1 VVYLQ
6 KTGGL
11 FTEDG
16 NANIVGGTGAGSSLL
31 SSAYNNFL
39 AGYNAGDSI
48 TTGDLNVAI
57 GAYAGTNITLTTH
70 NVAVGAYAMNRP
82 DATTSGGFN
91 VAIGSNAGRAINN
104 LNSIQ
109 NTFIGANSGNSTAAS
124 GQLVRFNVVAGYA
137 AMSSMYGGDSN
148 VAIGKFA
155 ITNLNNADSNIG
167 VGESALRTLVNGN
180 FNVVLG
186 HMSGYWLGGTSSS
199 NICIGPNA
207 GPASAVTL
215 SNKLFINNAA
225 SDTPLIGGD
234 FSTADITINGNFT
247 VTGTTTGVALT
258 NLDDVALG
266 SPITDQVLTFNGT
279 NWVNQTPE
287 SGITDHTLLSNI
299 GTNTHAQIDTHISD
313 TTIHFSTL
321 DGLSDVVFGSPITDE
336 VLTFN
341 GTNWVNAPLTG
352 EANNNWLTAN
362 NNTNFGT
369 SPIATSTESIAL
381 GDAATTGANTFAI
394 AIGSAATSS
403 GNGISIGRGSEA
415 ATASVGIGFLG
426 EAKGSYSVAI
436 GRSAKT
442 GTTSGRSIAI
452 GNNAYARSNTE
463 QSIVM
468 GYITAAYQSHQ
479 VNIGQNLRHAGTT
492 IVNTDVAHSVKLGS
506 GLAADRNVLHLFS
519 KGKLELYGAEAQ
531 YIFPNYAVTGSPVE
545 VPANS
550 IEGGVIYDSVA
561 KGLEVYDGTS
571 WSAIGGVTELNDL
584 TDVVLGGSPLL
595 TGHTLTYD
603 GANWIN
609 QTPES
614 GITDHTLLSN
624 IGTNTHAQIDT
635 HISDTT
641 VHFTTLDGLSDVALG
656 SPITDQVL
664 TFNGTNWINQTPES
678 GITDHTL
685 LSNIGTNTHA
695 QIDTHIS
702 DTTIHFTTLD
712 GLSDVALGSPT
723 TDQVLTFN
731 GTNWI
736 NAPLTGE
743 ANNNWLTANNGTN
756 FNPAPI
762 ATGLASLAIGEGA
775 TTAAHVISIAIGD
788 DATASGA
795 RAIAIGGGSEA
806 NTASV
811 GIGFLGEAKGSYSIA
826 IGRSANTSA
835 TNATNGLAIGN
846 NVSVRANTQDSIVI
860 GNVVQS
866 YQATQLN
873 IGWALRH
880 GSVPIVDTDVSYSV
894 KLGYGTAANRNV
906 MHLFSKGKLELYGD
920 EAQFIFPSYAVT
932 GSPIEVPANSVEGG
946 VVYDSVA
953 NGLEVYDGTNWSA
966 IGGIASVFD
975 DKSPELGAD
984 LNVNDFNIVG
994 KPAATVTSAGGAVNI
1009 AAADG
1014 GATSGDGGD
1023 ITLIPGTG
1031 STDGIV
1037 AVTGNMEVSGTVKV
1051 NAALAIS
1058 STNITAS
1065 YGDALTITSGD
1076 GVAVGST
1083 MKIISG
1089 AGDIGGNVVIEGGNG
1104 SSTTGGAITIKGGY
1118 GYNIGGQ
1125 VRILGGY
1132 GYHTTAGVVILTPGH
1147 TYAGNDAG
1155 KIIIESSLSSNIAT
1169 EMRFNEGESNGVGYV
1184 ALKAPDSITTAS
1196 RTWILPD
1203 DDPNT
1208 VAGQFLTTS
1217 STGELSFVSGL
1228 ANPLIAD
1235 LDTGGFDFIAPDSAT
1250 VTADSVQITAGTHT
1264 GAVAVKSGGT
1274 VFLNGGYTN
1283 SPGGAGGAIRLIAG
1297 NNTHA
1302 SDTASPGGRVELR
1315 AGTSGPSRGGHC
1327 EITGG
1332 DSTDNTGGDVII
1344 TGGYSTNIKG
1354 GGVKIEGGYTGYTY
1368 TGGDVTISG
1377 GRSYSAAGGNVILQG
1392 GVSDN
1397 ATAGTTIQIHR
1408 AKDETGQAEL
1418 QFWDDTNTG
1427 HTTGNYVALKAP
1439 AFVGSPVAN
1448 ITFVLPELDGAAG
1461 DVLQTDGTGN
1471 LGFGTAPIR
1480 TPIYTLATLPTVV
1493 EGAIIYV
1500 SDATGN
1506 SLTGSQC
1513 FGNATVWVDVTTG
1526 AAVA

>member
-1 VVYLQ
+1 MSKSKFSANQIDVVALSNDPSLQ
-6 KTGGL
+6 GSFVSLDGDTMTATLIIGDGTNGRSLIIRGTGSDPSL
-11 FTEDG
+11 KFRNQANDFTTLLVDNQFDNEFSIEKLAGSPLVTVGILTLKADG
-16 NANIVGGTGAGSSLL
+16 NLYFTGKILATEGVDKLTTASGVVSVAAAIAPTVGQVLTATSATVATWQAATAPDWLAFNNGNVVTVAPIGTGTNAIAIGNSSSATSTEAIAIGDNAAALLYSVAVGTDTIAGNIGVAIGWKATCASDSIAIGRESVTLSGGTAIGQFADADSNGVSIGTSTNTGQEGIAIGRNAASIGTGVSIGTGSDSLVTNGVAVGSGAQAGG
-31 SSAYNNFL
+31 AEGVAIGRNTKTEL
-39 AGYNAGDSI
+39 AWQ
-48 TTGDLNVAI
+48 VAI
-57 GAYAGTNITLTTH
+57 GAQIDSAS
-70 NVAVGAYAMNRP
+70 V
-82 DATTSGGFN
+82 TTSETFSTK
-91 VAIGSNAGRAINN
+91 IGYG
-104 LNSIQ
+104 
-109 NTFIGANSGNSTAAS
+109 
-124 GQLVRFNVVAGYA
+124 VAGVNLSLIHL
-137 AMSSMYGGDSN
+137 MSS
-148 VAIGKFA
+148 
-155 ITNLNNADSNIG
+155 
-167 VGESALRTLVNGN
+167 
-180 FNVVLG
+180 
-186 HMSGYWLGGTSSS
+186 
-199 NICIGPNA
+199 
-207 GPASAVTL
+207 
-215 SNKLFINNAA
+215 
-225 SDTPLIGGD
+225 
-234 FSTADITINGNFT
+234 
-247 VTGTTTGVALT
+247 
-258 NLDDVALG
+258 
-266 SPITDQVLTFNGT
+266 
-279 NWVNQTPE
+279 
-287 SGITDHTLLSNI
+287 
-299 GTNTHAQIDTHISD
+299 
-313 TTIHFSTL
+313 
-321 DGLSDVVFGSPITDE
+321 
-336 VLTFN
+336 
-341 GTNWVNAPLTG
+341 
-352 EANNNWLTAN
+352 
-362 NNTNFGT
+362 
-369 SPIATSTESIAL
+369 
-381 GDAATTGANTFAI
+381 
-394 AIGSAATSS
+394 
-403 GNGISIGRGSEA
+403 
-415 ATASVGIGFLG
+415 
-426 EAKGSYSVAI
+426 
-436 GRSAKT
+436 
-442 GTTSGRSIAI
+442 
-452 GNNAYARSNTE
+452 
-463 QSIVM
+463 
-468 GYITAAYQSHQ
+468 
-479 VNIGQNLRHAGTT
+479 
-492 IVNTDVAHSVKLGS
+492 
-506 GLAADRNVLHLFS
+506 
-519 KGKLELYGAEAQ
+519 GKLELYGTEAQ
-531 YIFPNYAVTGSPVE
+531 FVLPNYLVGSPAL
-545 VPANS
+545 PTIPITT
-550 IEGGVIYDSVA
+550 IEGGMIWDAST
-561 KGLEVYDGTS
+561 KELKIYDGTS
-571 WSAIGGVTELNDL
+571 
-584 TDVVLGGSPLL
+584 
-595 TGHTLTYD
+595 
-603 GANWIN
+603 
-609 QTPES
+609 
-614 GITDHTLLSN
+614 
-624 IGTNTHAQIDT
+624 
-635 HISDTT
+635 
-641 VHFTTLDGLSDVALG
+641 
-656 SPITDQVL
+656 
-664 TFNGTNWINQTPES
+664 
-678 GITDHTL
+678 
-685 LSNIGTNTHA
+685 
-695 QIDTHIS
+695 
-702 DTTIHFTTLD
+702 
-712 GLSDVALGSPT
+712 
-723 TDQVLTFN
+723 
-731 GTNWI
+731 
-736 NAPLTGE
+736 
-743 ANNNWLTANNGTN
+743 
-756 FNPAPI
+756 
-762 ATGLASLAIGEGA
+762 
-775 TTAAHVISIAIGD
+775 
-788 DATASGA
+788 
-795 RAIAIGGGSEA
+795 
-806 NTASV
+806 
-811 GIGFLGEAKGSYSIA
+811 
-826 IGRSANTSA
+826 
-835 TNATNGLAIGN
+835 
-846 NVSVRANTQDSIVI
+846 
-860 GNVVQS
+860 
-866 YQATQLN
+866 
-873 IGWALRH
+873 
-880 GSVPIVDTDVSYSV
+880 
-894 KLGYGTAANRNV
+894 
-906 MHLFSKGKLELYGD
+906 
-920 EAQFIFPSYAVT
+920 
-932 GSPIEVPANSVEGG
+932 
-946 VVYDSVA
+946 
-953 NGLEVYDGTNWSA
+953 WSA

-994 KPAATVTSAGGAVNI
+994 KPAATVTSAGGDVNI

-1169 EMRFNEGESNGVGYV
+1169 EMRFNEGESNGAGYV

-1283 SPGGAGGAIRLIAG
+1283 SPGGDGGAIRLIAG